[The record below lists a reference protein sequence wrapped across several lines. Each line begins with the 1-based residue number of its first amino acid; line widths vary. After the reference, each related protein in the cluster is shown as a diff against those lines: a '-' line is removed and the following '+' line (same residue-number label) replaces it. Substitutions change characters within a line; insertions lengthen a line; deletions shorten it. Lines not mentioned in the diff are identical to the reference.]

1 MGKQS
6 TKNRIIE
13 KISEIEE
20 FITQLYNFIPEDIN
34 LEDYQNDF
42 KIKAIGERYF
52 EKIIEAVEDLAFL
65 VINHKEFK
73 YPEYEKEVFDIL
85 YENKLIREE
94 LAKRLKA
101 AKGMRNIIA
110 HQYGEIDDELVFK
123 AISQELEKDV
133 NEFIDLIEKGIE

>member
-1 MGKQS
+1 M
-6 TKNRIIE
+6 
-13 KISEIEE
+13 
-20 FITQLYNFIPEDIN
+20 
-34 LEDYQNDF
+34 EDYQNDF